1 MNKLL
6 TIACSLVTLTLSA
19 CTEFSVADVDL
30 SDSMGAGMVRYDGT
44 IYDYLKAGDPRLGLT
59 FDSLMYFLDLP
70 DEEKDASRV
79 PLELDELRRA
89 LKDETGRYTLM
100 ALPDSCF
107 RTALEMLNKYRKV
120 NKLQL
125 TAEDLD
131 EEANE
136 EQEYAIGELTLEK
149 LWNYQ
154 KTVKVIN
161 EEDPEDA
168 PEYIHYEYKSQMDS
182 LLCRYM
188 VPGVYDTPRLSTAS
202 SVEGQ
207 LVQGLHSYRMSL
219 LYRRL
224 PASGFLN
231 VGPQEIIFYD
241 MGNTLDKDKWE
252 PAKVLWT
259 DIYAKNGVIHV
270 MVPQHEFGFGKF
282 IHYFR
287 NLGHEK

>member
-6 TIACSLVTLTLSA
+6 TITCSLAVLALSS
-19 CTEFSVADVDL
+19 CTDFSVADVDL
-30 SDSMGAGMVRYDGT
+30 SGSKGVGMTRYDGT
-44 IYDYLKAGDPRLGLT
+44 IYEYLKAGDPELGLT

-70 DEEKDASRV
+70 DEEEDALGI
-79 PLELDELRRA
+79 PLELNELRRA
-89 LKDETGRYTLM
+89 LKDETGQCTLM

-107 RTALEMLNKYRKV
+107 RTALESLNRYRKL

-131 EEANE
+131 EDAGEKE
-136 EQEYAIGELTLEK
+136 SYAVGELTLKK

-154 KTVKVIN
+154 KRL
-161 EEDPEDA
+161 EA
-168 PEYIHYEYKSQMDS
+168 PVLDKEGNPIYIDYEYKSQMDS

-188 VPGVYDTPRLSTAS
+188 VPGLYDTEQLSTSS

-207 LVQGLHSYRMSL
+207 FVQGLHSYRMSL
-219 LYRRL
+219 FYRRL
-224 PASGFLN
+224 PASGFIN
-231 VGPQEIIFYD
+231 GGPKDITFYD

-270 MVPQHEFGFGKF
+270 MVPQHEFGSDKF

-287 NLGHEK
+287 NLGHEKY

>member
-6 TIACSLVTLTLSA
+6 TITCSLAVLALSS
-19 CTEFSVADVDL
+19 CTDFSVADVDL
-30 SDSMGAGMVRYDGT
+30 SGSKGVGMTRYDGT
-44 IYDYLKAGDPRLGLT
+44 IYEYLKAGDPELGLT

-70 DEEKDASRV
+70 DEEEDALGI
-79 PLELDELRRA
+79 PLELNELRRA
-89 LKDETGRYTLM
+89 LKDETGQCTLM

-107 RTALEMLNKYRKV
+107 RTALESLNRYRKL

-131 EEANE
+131 EDAGEKE
-136 EQEYAIGELTLEK
+136 SYAVGELTLKK
-149 LWNYQ
+149 LRNYQ
-154 KTVKVIN
+154 KRL
-161 EEDPEDA
+161 EA
-168 PEYIHYEYKSQMDS
+168 PVLDKEGNPIYIDYEYKSQMDS

-188 VPGVYDTPRLSTAS
+188 VPGLYDTEQLSTSS

-207 LVQGLHSYRMSL
+207 FVQGLHSYRMSL
-219 LYRRL
+219 FYRRL
-224 PASGFLN
+224 PASGFIN
-231 VGPQEIIFYD
+231 GGPKDITFYD

-270 MVPQHEFGFGKF
+270 MVSQHEFGFDKF

-287 NLGHEK
+287 NLGYEKY

>member
-6 TIACSLVTLTLSA
+6 TIACCLATLA
-19 CTEFSVADVDL
+19 FSSCMESSVVDVDI
-30 SDSMGAGMVRYDGT
+30 AGSKEAVITRYDGT
-44 IYDYLKAGDPRLGLT
+44 IYEYLKAGDPNLGVT
-59 FDSLMYFLDLP
+59 FDSLVYFLDLP
-70 DEEKDASRV
+70 DEERDASGI
-79 PLELDELRRA
+79 PLKLNDLRRD
-89 LKDETGRYTLM
+89 LKDETGQYTLM

-107 RTALEMLNKYRKV
+107 RVALKALNKYRKL

-125 TAEDLD
+125 STEDLD
-131 EEANE
+131 EDAGEKE
-136 EQEYAIGELTLEK
+136 KYAIGELTLKK

-154 KTVKVIN
+154 KVVETISRDKDENLIY
-161 EEDPEDA
+161 E
-168 PEYIHYEYKSQMDS
+168 HYEYKSQLDS

-188 VPGVYDTPRLSTAS
+188 APGIYDTPQLSTIS

-207 LVQGLHSYRMSL
+207 MIQGLHTYRMSL
-219 LYRRL
+219 FYRRL
-224 PASGFLN
+224 PASGYQNAGLK
-231 VGPQEIIFYD
+231 ELTLYD

-252 PAKVLWT
+252 PAKVQWT

>member
-6 TIACSLVTLTLSA
+6 IITCSLAALVLSS
-19 CTEFSVADVDL
+19 CTDFTAADIDL
-30 SDSMGAGMVRYDGT
+30 SDVKGEGIARYDGT
-44 IYDYLKAGDPRLGLT
+44 IYDYLKAGDPDLGLT

-70 DEEKDASRV
+70 DEEKNASGV
-79 PLELDELRRA
+79 PLKLNELRRS
-89 LKDETGRYTLM
+89 LKDETGQYTLM

-107 RTALEMLNKYRKV
+107 RSAIEMLNRYRKL

-131 EEANE
+131 EDAGEKEA
-136 EQEYAIGELTLEK
+136 YAVGELTLKK

-154 KTVKVIN
+154 KRL
-161 EEDPEDA
+161 EA
-168 PEYIHYEYKSQMDS
+168 PVLDKEGNPIYIDYEYKSQMDS

-188 VPGVYDTPRLSTAS
+188 VPGLYDTEQLSTSS

-207 LVQGLHSYRMSL
+207 FVQGLHSYRMSL
-219 LYRRL
+219 FYRRL
-224 PASGFLN
+224 PASGFIN
-231 VGPQEIIFYD
+231 GGPKDITFYD

-287 NLGHEK
+287 NLGHEKY

>member
-6 TIACSLVTLTLSA
+6 TITCSLAVLALSS
-19 CTEFSVADVDL
+19 CTDFSVADVDL
-30 SDSMGAGMVRYDGT
+30 SGSKGVGMTRYDGT
-44 IYDYLKAGDPRLGLT
+44 IYEYLKAGDPELGLT

-70 DEEKDASRV
+70 DEEEDALGI
-79 PLELDELRRA
+79 PLELNELRRA
-89 LKDETGRYTLM
+89 LKDETGQCTLM

-107 RTALEMLNKYRKV
+107 RTALESLNRYRKL

-131 EEANE
+131 EDAGEKE
-136 EQEYAIGELTLEK
+136 SYAVGELTLKK

-154 KTVKVIN
+154 KRL
-161 EEDPEDA
+161 EA
-168 PEYIHYEYKSQMDS
+168 PVLDKEGNPIYIDYEYKSQMDS

-188 VPGVYDTPRLSTAS
+188 VPGLYDTEQLSTSS

-207 LVQGLHSYRMSL
+207 FVQGLHSYRMSL
-219 LYRRL
+219 FYRRL
-224 PASGFLN
+224 PASGFIN
-231 VGPQEIIFYD
+231 GGPKDITFYD

-282 IHYFR
+282 ILYFR
-287 NLGHEK
+287 NLGHEKY

>member
-6 TIACSLVTLTLSA
+6 NITCGLAALALSS
-19 CTEFSVADVDL
+19 CTEFTVADVDL
-30 SDSMGAGMVRYDGT
+30 SESKGVGIARYDGT
-44 IYDYLKAGDPRLGLT
+44 IYDYLKAGDPDLGLT

-70 DEEKDASRV
+70 DEEKDISGV
-79 PLELDELRRA
+79 PLELNELRRA
-89 LKDETGRYTLM
+89 LKDETGQYTLM

-107 RTALEMLNKYRKV
+107 RSAIEMLNKYRKL

-131 EEANE
+131 EDIDEKE
-136 EQEYAIGELTLEK
+136 KYAVGELTLEK
-149 LWNYQ
+149 LWNYRKSVETIQ
-154 KTVKVIN
+154 KD
-161 EEDPEDA
+161 EEGNPV
-168 PEYIHYEYKSQMDS
+168 YVHYEYKSQVDS

-188 VPGVYDTPRLSTAS
+188 VPGLYDTSQLATAS

-219 LYRRL
+219 LYKRL

-231 VGPQEIIFYD
+231 GGPQEITFYD

-252 PAKVLWT
+252 PAKVLWS

-287 NLGHEK
+287 NLGHEKY